1 MPSLDL
7 SPRRPMAGGARG
19 VLAAMELPGLPPK
32 AGAGGPIRFP
42 VQTMRQS
49 GPPRPGWH
57 RLFGPAFMPGA
68 FPSFAKDLP
77 RC

>member
-19 VLAAMELPGLPPK
+19 MMAAMVLPGLPPK

-57 RLFGPAFMPGA
+57 RPSGRAPRTDA
-68 FPSFAKDLP
+68 FPLFAKDLP